1 MPKTLFR
8 DNYYYELYSHYLII
22 YKYDLFDQRY
32 IKIDQCFLQKL
43 PKKYETVIEEINRP
57 DVKINTLEQNLMN
70 IKITT

>member
-8 DNYYYELYSHYLII
+8 DNYYYELYSHYLTI

-32 IKIDQCFLQKL
+32 IKIDQCFLQQL
-43 PKKYETVIEEINRP
+43 PRKYHAVIEEINRP
-57 DVKINTLEQNLMN
+57 DIKMNALETNLMN